1 LSIPYAGIM
10 HVPKLCVHVSVKGIT
25 AALLNT
31 ALGLFAPYVRAVKLR
46 ARGYVPTRPF
56 IAGKPDH
63 VLKLLPS
70 NKDGHLVQKGD
81 VDEVGVVNLILM
93 ATLCPLPMQAFNRQG
108 SVA

>member
-1 LSIPYAGIM
+1 M

-46 ARGYVPTRPF
+46 ARVKERARAFVP
-56 IAGKPDH
+56 GKPH
-63 VLKLLPS
+63 YVLKLLPG
-70 NKDGHLVQKGD
+70 NKDGALLQKGNLI
-81 VDEVGVVNLILM
+81 EVCVVNVILM

-108 SVA
+108 RVA